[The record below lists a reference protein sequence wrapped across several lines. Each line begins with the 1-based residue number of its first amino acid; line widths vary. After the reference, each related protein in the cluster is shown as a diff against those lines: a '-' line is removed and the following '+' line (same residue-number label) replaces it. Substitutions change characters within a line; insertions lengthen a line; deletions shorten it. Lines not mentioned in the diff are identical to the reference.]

1 MYDFLILRHSHSCIA
16 LKNAITYFL
25 LKVYLPPDSVW
36 YTEKQVESGTI
47 TVESGQVRYTEKQVE
62 SEQSLLSQVRSG
74 IQRSRLSQQV

>member
-62 SEQSLLSQVRSG
+62 SMTITVESG
-74 IQRSRLSQQV
+74 QFNICTGGV